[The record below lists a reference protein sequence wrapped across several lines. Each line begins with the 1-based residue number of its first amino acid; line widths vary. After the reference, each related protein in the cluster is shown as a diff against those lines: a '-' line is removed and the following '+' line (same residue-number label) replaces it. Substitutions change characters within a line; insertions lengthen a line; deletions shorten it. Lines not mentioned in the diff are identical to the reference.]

1 MKKIVDFFPYFD
13 PTGKELLEL
22 RINILKDHVD
32 EFIICESNKTQSG
45 IPIEYTL
52 RNRIEELN
60 LPKEKIKIIDLKIPE
75 DSDLVIEDIDRYNC
89 SENYDFTSNINEK
102 NLNSLRGRVRE
113 RMQKDSLLSVIEE
126 YDDDTVFI
134 HSDSDE
140 IVKPESIEWISSMCR
155 QNQDFIIKI
164 PLVYLEGRAD
174 LRVYLKNENVP
185 KPWDGGMFFATKK
198 QLKISTP
205 TQIRSCVLNKLPI
218 TYLMQDGN
226 IIQDLGWHF
235 SWMGNGEKRVE
246 KIKSFVHYDDEFKSL
261 NYVKYNSQT
270 TQDRLMEDIPEE
282 GKIPPSG
289 FENTILKKYPI
300 DNLPKE
306 IFKLPKV
313 KEFLLPDSDSN
324 KNIFS
329 INLMSITKPTA
340 WIVDNFYEDPDAVR
354 EFALKQEYIEGGF
367 GRGFI
372 GRRTEQQFL
381 FPGLKQRFEEIMG
394 RKITAWE
401 EHGMNG
407 RFQISW
413 SGEPLVYHC
422 DSQKWG
428 GMLYLTPDAP
438 YQCGTTLYA
447 HKQTRARTYFDKGWD
462 AAWKDVPG
470 GCHLDGTPFEPVDVL
485 GNVYNRLVIFDAS
498 AIHSASQYFGTV
510 KENARLWQMFFFDTE

>member
-1 MKKIVDFFPYFD
+1 MKKIIDFFPYFD

-22 RINILKDHVD
+22 RINMLKDYVD

-45 IPIEYTL
+45 IPIDYNL
-52 RNRIEELN
+52 RKRIEELD
-60 LPKEKIKIIDLKIPE
+60 LPKEKIRVIDLDIPE
-75 DSDLVIEDIDRYNC
+75 DFDLKIEDIDRYNC
-89 SENYDFTSNINEK
+89 SENYNFDSNINEK

-113 RMQKDSLLSVIEE
+113 RMQKDSLLTILDE

-140 IVKPESIEWISSMCR
+140 IVNPESIEWISFMCR
-155 QNQDFIIKI
+155 QNPEFIIKI

-174 LRVYLKNENVP
+174 LRVYLKNENIP

-205 TQIRSCVLNKLPI
+205 TQIRSGVLNKLPI
-218 TYLMQDGN
+218 TYLTQDGN

-235 SWMGNGEKRVE
+235 SWMGDGKKRVE
-246 KIKSFVHYDDEFKSL
+246 KIKSFVHHDDEFKSL
-261 NYVKYNSQT
+261 NYVKYNSEI
-270 TQDRLMEDIPEE
+270 TQNRLLKDIPEE
-282 GKIPPSG
+282 GKVPPSG
-289 FENTILKKYPI
+289 FENTILKKYPFS
-300 DNLPKE
+300 DLPIK
-306 IFKLPKV
+306 IFELPKV
-313 KEFLLPDSDSN
+313 KKYLLPN
-324 KNIFS
+324 LEEEKT
-329 INLMSITKPTA
+329 INFQINRNSQSTS
-340 WIVDNFYEDPDAVR
+340 WIVDNFYEDPDQAR
-354 EFALKQEYIEGGF
+354 EFALNQDYVEGGF

-381 FPGLKQRFEEIMG
+381 FPGLKERFEEIMG
-394 RKITAWE
+394 RKIIKWE
-401 EHGMNG
+401 DYGMNG
-407 RFQISW
+407 RFQIAW

-428 GMLYLTPDAP
+428 GMIYLTPDAP
-438 YQCGTTLYA
+438 YECGTTLYA
-447 HKQTRARTYFDKGWD
+447 HKQTRARTYFDEGWD
-462 AAWKDVPG
+462 ASWKDVPG

-498 AIHSASQYFGTV
+498 AIHSASKYFGTI